1 MYTTGNFVLDIIIS
15 IVNILYDLY
24 KLSPLYIK
32 ILFWIIII
40 ALIIWITIILL
51 KNINDPTTTK
61 PNN

>member
-1 MYTTGNFVLDIIIS
+1 MYTTGSTGLDIIIA
-15 IVNILYDLY
+15 IIRILYGLY
-24 KLSPLYIK
+24 KFSPLYIK

-51 KNINDPTTTK
+51 KNVNNPTTTT